1 MLKRLAEWSKFVE
14 ISGFR
19 EAKIENARE
28 FMETARKQLPEGVE
42 AQLFDADLVAT
53 WQHPYF
59 AALNAL
65 AAFKSGRNLS
75 NSVAVES
82 ALYASA
88 QRQIKK
94 ALEFIGVKA
103 ASRNVAV
110 LVVGGDAG
118 SVRGGFEVL
127 AAQMGGKPDETVLEL
142 SPPKI
147 VQIRR
152 AFDVSD
158 LELQAADKSDKE
170 QALVDLIIERM
181 ALLSTRL

>member
-1 MLKRLAEWSKFVE
+1 
-14 ISGFR
+14 
-19 EAKIENARE
+19 
-28 FMETARKQLPEGVE
+28 VE

-94 ALEFIGVKA
+94 ALSFIGVRA

-118 SVRGGFEVL
+118 FGEGGFEVL
-127 AAQMGGKPDETVLEL
+127 AAQMGGNLMNP
-142 SPPKI
+142 SWSCRP
-147 VQIRR
+147 Q
-152 AFDVSD
+152 
-158 LELQAADKSDKE
+158 KS
-170 QALVDLIIERM
+170 R
-181 ALLSTRL
+181 